1 MYSGNVSF
9 ALHKWLIFGT
19 IWPEKYMQKILKT
32 STTTTWDVFSDTIC
46 NRKHVIHDIENI
58 RIWPLHWANTTR
70 IEGQQWERAMC
81 IAFFCIARCRPERFV
96 VLKHQWYL
104 GNNTSLD
111 PDLIHDDLILDT
123 DWYLYLTIHVMWQG
137 SWVPMIFENHQSI
150 YFWPLKYTIENHLKL
165 HYSQ

>member
-1 MYSGNVSF
+1 MRG
-9 ALHKWLIFGT
+9 
-19 IWPEKYMQKILKT
+19 
-32 STTTTWDVFSDTIC
+32 
-46 NRKHVIHDIENI
+46 
-58 RIWPLHWANTTR
+58 
-70 IEGQQWERAMC
+70 AMC

-150 YFWPLKYTIENHLKL
+150 YFWPLKHTIRNHLKL
-165 HYSQ
+165 HYSQSELSFFVVASWLDWITLIELNLWIINYLWIRTGQKKASLWTTLKKIW